1 MIHWDHRNLIILS
14 CPTEIRIQR
23 NLVERLRSRRKSTLR
38 VLVSVTRDDLVRLV
52 LESIQLFDVIVS
64 ESKTVSGKKDAIVE
78 ENVKYVLST
87 MLKTTK
93 LLTEL

>member
-1 MIHWDHRNLIILS
+1 M
-14 CPTEIRIQR
+14 
-23 NLVERLRSRRKSTLR
+23 
-38 VLVSVTRDDLVRLV
+38 VRLV